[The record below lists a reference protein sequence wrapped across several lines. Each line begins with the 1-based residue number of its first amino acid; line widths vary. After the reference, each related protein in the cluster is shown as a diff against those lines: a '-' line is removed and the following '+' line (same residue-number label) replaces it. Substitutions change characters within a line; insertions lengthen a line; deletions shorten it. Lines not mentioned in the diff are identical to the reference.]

1 MTSRVAIDAALSWPE
16 WPTMKP
22 SVCARP
28 VSINVNRCGRPREK
42 RSNDCSKGQLLT
54 ESNRWNKT
62 MKEKKTDNLFFVFH
76 RFLCQLISCFRATV
90 LCCLLLHNHSRTE
103 SASSRLTSRRHG
115 VEVRRR
121 RWKKKLVGAGKLM
134 ATLINLGGAFTPP
147 PFRPRTFFWWDVE
160 SNRSLWA
167 TVEFTYFVDWH
178 CSLVLL
184 FEGRS
189 RMRPFGGEMIPRWRV
204 AFIWFI
210 SMASTGFEA
219 FLFAKWRLVFLKWV
233 LSGLS
238 VVFLGF
244 TRYGWT
250 EPSGLYQDDHWIE
263 RKDEL
268 WRRASYRSAVVDVT
282 GQRRDAPSP
291 PIIFPFPLGTSD
303 FLFLRHLSPRVASAD
318 HFSIKFDC
326 PNLISI
332 CEKKWWP
339 NIVR

>member
-121 RWKKKLVGAGKLM
+121 RWKKKVSRCREIDGDANKFGWSLY
-134 ATLINLGGAFTPP
+134 PP
-147 PFRPRTFFWWDVE
+147 PPSAHE
-160 SNRSLWA
+160 
-167 TVEFTYFVDWH
+167 
-178 CSLVLL
+178 
-184 FEGRS
+184 
-189 RMRPFGGEMIPRWRV
+189 PFSGE
-204 AFIWFI
+204 
-210 SMASTGFEA
+210 T
-219 FLFAKWRLVFLKWV
+219 
-233 LSGLS
+233 
-238 VVFLGF
+238 
-244 TRYGWT
+244 
-250 EPSGLYQDDHWIE
+250 
-263 RKDEL
+263 
-268 WRRASYRSAVVDVT
+268 
-282 GQRRDAPSP
+282 
-291 PIIFPFPLGTSD
+291 
-303 FLFLRHLSPRVASAD
+303 
-318 HFSIKFDC
+318 
-326 PNLISI
+326 
-332 CEKKWWP
+332 
-339 NIVR
+339 